1 MRNNSVVT
9 ILITLML
16 ITISMPLVSASVNVT
31 LSASPTSQS
40 ASSGDEATYTITVSN
55 SGEDDA
61 TISLSASNNND
72 CNGYTSSLSDQVL
85 TVNGGSSET
94 TELTVSLSDTAGDS
108 CETTVSATAVGAAP
122 GDQDTDSITVETTN
136 EDGGGQYSVQISVKN
151 NGPQIINYDS
161 EEDGDQVK
169 WELIVENTGEQ
180 SSTMQIEITSD
191 GDCDSDGLTA
201 QSDKQATGNL
211 GSGDTEEVEI
221 TVDVP
226 DEGATEADSHCFIVR
241 ATVTQDPNA
250 ADRAEDNIT
259 LTLRI
264 PEIKECEASLSKSS
278 HTLDPSES
286 ASNSI
291 SITNI
296 GNTEWT
302 ANANSASDDG
312 DIGNWISFEGAQ
324 SKTLTEPGTSQDSH
338 TFLFTITPDD
348 SVEPGTVSI
357 KIQARAGVAVAC
369 EEILYVTLG
378 QNKDASLSLSNPK
391 ISNAQPGTT
400 ERVELTVK
408 NTGNGQDTFAVGV
421 TNLPSGWQ
429 VSMSQSSVTINGRHC
444 GPNNCNE
451 QVLDADI
458 QIPAK
463 ALANIQY
470 EIEFYVNSA
479 GTQHDQIGLEVT
491 VAAVHSVD
499 TSLTSDSQTGKFAQ
513 IVKFP
518 LSIEN
523 TGNIRDTFILD
534 VCNPNI
540 NSSCSSP
547 AWNASFSNSQG
558 NTISTLTLDPDES
571 SEIFVDV
578 VVEDPFDNSEEV
590 FEIRVGI
597 MGSSYESTEIVR
609 VTVSNYNYSMAIS
622 FQNPGNDPSSASLS
636 LPPGGGYGTFFWI
649 DNTGNGGIDDAI
661 ISVSGMESSVFHTI
675 KVDGV
680 TAGSEITIPA
690 DSRVLVEVEL
700 EVIEGVDSGISGTIS
715 ISVSSKKNTAQIS
728 SINFNIDVMVIHDLQ
743 YTLDSSPEEITV
755 KYPNRA
761 TFIAYVT
768 NNGNSEEK
776 VEVITPAP
784 LRQWSVDVVPDD
796 FTLQPGQTREIE
808 IRVTPP
814 VGLKD
819 DDTYKFTIVIQPEDT
834 PVAGEPVELIVNAD
848 TSKISLTDNLAGQV
862 LLYGAMLIG
871 SIFLILVFLRARK
884 ENKIINEALLV
895 KQED

>member
-1 MRNNSVVT
+1 
-9 ILITLML
+9 
-16 ITISMPLVSASVNVT
+16 MPLVSASVNVT

>member
-16 ITISMPLVSASVNVT
+16 ITISLPLVSASVNVA

-40 ASSGDEATYTITVSN
+40 ASSGGDATYTITVSN

-61 TISLSASNNND
+61 TISLSTSQAAE
-72 CNGYTSSLSDQVL
+72 CNGYTSTLADQVL

-108 CETTVSATAVGAAP
+108 CETTVSATAVGATP
-122 GDQDTDSITVETTN
+122 GDQDSDSITVETTN

-151 NGPQIINYDS
+151 NGPQVINYDS

-180 SSTMQIEITSD
+180 SSAMQIEITSD

-201 QSDKQATGNL
+201 NSDKQTTSNL

-226 DEGATEADSHCFIVR
+226 DEGATEADSHCFIIR

-259 LTLRI
+259 LTLQI
-264 PEIKECEASLSKSS
+264 PEIKECEASLGKSS

-286 ASNSI
+286 ASNSL

-296 GNTEWT
+296 GNTDWTAT
-302 ANANSASDDG
+302 ANAASDG
-312 DIGNWISFEGAQ
+312 ADIRDWISFEGAQ

-338 TFLFTITPDD
+338 TFLFSITPDD
-348 SVEPGTVSI
+348 SVEPGTVQI

-369 EEILYVTLG
+369 EEILYITLG
-378 QNKDASLSLSNPK
+378 QNKDASLSLSNQRV
-391 ISNAQPGTT
+391 SNVQPGTT

-408 NTGNGQDTFAVGV
+408 NIGNGQDTFAVGV

-429 VSMSQSSVTINGRHC
+429 VTVSQSSVTIPGRHC
-444 GPNNCNE
+444 GPNNCNA
-451 QVLDADI
+451 QILDADVKV
-458 QIPAK
+458 PSG

-470 EIEFYVNSA
+470 ELEFYVNSA
-479 GTQHDQIGLEVT
+479 GTQHDLISLEVT

-518 LSIEN
+518 LNIEN

-540 NSSCSSP
+540 NASCSSP

-558 NTISTLTLDPDES
+558 NKISTITLDPSES
-571 SEIFVDV
+571 SDIFVDV

-590 FEIRVGI
+590 FEVRVGI
-597 MGSSYESTEIVR
+597 MGSSYVSTEIVR

-622 FQNPGNDPSSASLS
+622 FQNPGDDPSSASLS

-649 DNTGNGGIDDAI
+649 DNTGDGGIDDVI
-661 ISVSGMESSVFHTI
+661 ITVSGMESSVLHTI
-675 KVDGV
+675 KLDGV
-680 TAGSEITIPA
+680 VVGNEISIPS

-700 EVIEGVDSGISGTIS
+700 EVIEGVESGNSGSIS
-715 ISVSSKKNTAQIS
+715 ISVSSKKNTAQVS
-728 SINFNIDVMVIHDLQ
+728 SINFNIDVIVIHDLQ
-743 YTLDSSPEEITV
+743 YTLDSTPEEITV

-761 TFIAYVT
+761 TFIVYVT

-796 FTLQPGQTREIE
+796 FVLQPGQTKEIE
-808 IRVTPP
+808 IRVTRPI
-814 VGLKD
+814 GLKD

-834 PVAGEPVELIVNAD
+834 PVAGEPLELIVNAD
-848 TSKISLTDNLAGQV
+848 TSTISLANNLAGQV

-871 SIFLILVFLRARK
+871 SILLILVFLRARK
-884 ENKIINEALLV
+884 ENKIINEALLL

>member
-1 MRNNSVVT
+1 M
-9 ILITLML
+9 
-16 ITISMPLVSASVNVT
+16 
-31 LSASPTSQS
+31 
-40 ASSGDEATYTITVSN
+40 GTY
-55 SGEDDA
+55 
-61 TISLSASNNND
+61 
-72 CNGYTSSLSDQVL
+72 
-85 TVNGGSSET
+85 
-94 TELTVSLSDTAGDS
+94 
-108 CETTVSATAVGAAP
+108 
-122 GDQDTDSITVETTN
+122 
-136 EDGGGQYSVQISVKN
+136 
-151 NGPQIINYDS
+151 
-161 EEDGDQVK
+161 
-169 WELIVENTGEQ
+169 
-180 SSTMQIEITSD
+180 
-191 GDCDSDGLTA
+191 
-201 QSDKQATGNL
+201 
-211 GSGDTEEVEI
+211 
-221 TVDVP
+221 
-226 DEGATEADSHCFIVR
+226 
-241 ATVTQDPNA
+241 
-250 ADRAEDNIT
+250 
-259 LTLRI
+259 
-264 PEIKECEASLSKSS
+264 LSKSS

-391 ISNAQPGTT
+391 ISNVQPGTT

-458 QIPAK
+458 QVPAE

-470 EIEFYVNSA
+470 ELEFYVNSA

-661 ISVSGMESSVFHTI
+661 ISVSGMESSIFHTI

-680 TAGSEITIPA
+680 TADSEITIPA

-834 PVAGEPVELIVNAD
+834 PVAGEPVELTVNAD